1 MSEILRTVKLTDEQT
16 DRIFSALEC
25 LDARFLSR
33 LVQEFMMRSALE
45 QKRAWSEVNRIAN
58 IDPLTE
64 TCHIS
69 YATNEIVVKKKSE
82 EKPEGAKT
90 WVVME
95 DE

>member
-25 LDARFLSR
+25 LDAKFLSR

-45 QKRAWSEVNRIAN
+45 QKRAWSEVRRIAQV
-58 IDPLTE
+58 DPLTE
-64 TCHIS
+64 ECYVS
-69 YATNEIVVKKKSE
+69 YATSEIVVKKKSE
-82 EKPEGAKT
+82 KREDSNIWE
-90 WVVME
+90 VVE